1 MSKKYNAVAN
11 ANQSVSKSFVKG
23 AAILTVSMVIVKVF
37 GLLDKVILADIYSM
51 FGDSF
56 ASMGMGIYSNA
67 YEVFGVIFIVAT
79 GGLPIVISRMISES
93 MAEEHYKDVRQIHR
107 LSVPL
112 FTVVGTVCMIGLMII
127 SFPYS
132 EIIKSPYA
140 IYAMLA
146 LAPTVLFGCLASIYR
161 GYYEGQ
167 RNMFPTAVSEVIEA
181 VVKLIAGAAFAY
193 LIMRFGME
201 HYRDTGNFLWFT
213 FDDHIDAENTILA
226 FSVAGNICGITLAS
240 FCSFLFL
247 MLKYKIGGDGIPEE
261 YLRNSVEARRQRETL
276 GIIVK
281 TALPIVGG
289 ALVMSVGSMI
299 DAMIIQNVL
308 FNLAKTD
315 ANALYR
321 QYAEFYPPVAFFGDR
336 AHRLEP
342 TIHTSLWGCYGSSL
356 TLMQLV
362 TAVTQV
368 FGSSAMP
375 NVTSAWTKGDKGELK
390 TSVDTVLKM
399 TMMFTLPMAFGLSV
413 MSHQVMGFI
422 YSSPDIFNIGGDVLR
437 LMGITTIF
445 TAIITPICSMLNGIG
460 KVRLP
465 LILYSLCMVIKIGT
479 SWMFVSIPSINI
491 QGGMYGDQDR
501 HLMDVRQHPEHQ
513 YPGRDSRLSDLLR
526 DYMRGRH
533 VPADPLFRRHARLP
547 FDDRQTPD
555 RRSLQLRDGVRRES
569 PAGRSHEPPPQHR
582 DRDRSCR
589 GCLYCSFTNIAHIF
603 RKRDRFFTKR
613 GKNRKNT
620 CKIAPD

>member
-93 MAEEHYKDVRQIHR
+93 MAEEHYKDVKQIHR

-167 RNMFPTAVSEVIEA
+167 RNMFPTAVSEV
-181 VVKLIAGAAFAY
+181 
-193 LIMRFGME
+193 FGME

-213 FDDHIDAENTILA
+213 FDDHFDAENTILA

-261 YLRNSVEARRQRETL
+261 YRQ
-276 GIIVK
+276 
-281 TALPIVGG
+281 
-289 ALVMSVGSMI
+289 
-299 DAMIIQNVL
+299 
-308 FNLAKTD
+308 
-315 ANALYR
+315 
-321 QYAEFYPPVAFFGDR
+321 DR
-336 AHRLEP
+336 A
-342 TIHTSLWGCYGSSL
+342 
-356 TLMQLV
+356 
-362 TAVTQV
+362 
-368 FGSSAMP
+368 
-375 NVTSAWTKGDKGELK
+375 
-390 TSVDTVLKM
+390 
-399 TMMFTLPMAFGLSV
+399 
-413 MSHQVMGFI
+413 
-422 YSSPDIFNIGGDVLR
+422 
-437 LMGITTIF
+437 
-445 TAIITPICSMLNGIG
+445 
-460 KVRLP
+460 
-465 LILYSLCMVIKIGT
+465 
-479 SWMFVSIPSINI
+479 
-491 QGGMYGDQDR
+491 
-501 HLMDVRQHPEHQ
+501 
-513 YPGRDSRLSDLLR
+513 
-526 DYMRGRH
+526 
-533 VPADPLFRRHARLP
+533 
-547 FDDRQTPD
+547 PD
-555 RRSLQLRDGVRRES
+555 RRRRFGHERRLHDRRDDHSEC
-569 PAGRSHEPPPQHR
+569 P
-582 DRDRSCR
+582 
-589 GCLYCSFTNIAHIF
+589 L
-603 RKRDRFFTKR
+603 
-613 GKNRKNT
+613 
-620 CKIAPD
+620 

>member
-161 GYYEGQ
+161 GYY
-167 RNMFPTAVSEVIEA
+167 
-181 VVKLIAGAAFAY
+181 
-193 LIMRFGME
+193 
-201 HYRDTGNFLWFT
+201 
-213 FDDHIDAENTILA
+213 IDAENTILA

-247 MLKYKIGGDGIPEE
+247 VLKYKIGGDGIPEE

-276 GIIVK
+276 GIIIK
-281 TALPIVGG
+281 TALPI
-289 ALVMSVGSMI
+289 S
-299 DAMIIQNVL
+299 
-308 FNLAKTD
+308 
-315 ANALYR
+315 
-321 QYAEFYPPVAFFGDR
+321 
-336 AHRLEP
+336 
-342 TIHTSLWGCYGSSL
+342 
-356 TLMQLV
+356 
-362 TAVTQV
+362 
-368 FGSSAMP
+368 
-375 NVTSAWTKGDKGELK
+375 
-390 TSVDTVLKM
+390 
-399 TMMFTLPMAFGLSV
+399 
-413 MSHQVMGFI
+413 
-422 YSSPDIFNIGGDVLR
+422 
-437 LMGITTIF
+437 
-445 TAIITPICSMLNGIG
+445 
-460 KVRLP
+460 
-465 LILYSLCMVIKIGT
+465 
-479 SWMFVSIPSINI
+479 
-491 QGGMYGDQDR
+491 
-501 HLMDVRQHPEHQ
+501 
-513 YPGRDSRLSDLLR
+513 
-526 DYMRGRH
+526 
-533 VPADPLFRRHARLP
+533 
-547 FDDRQTPD
+547 
-555 RRSLQLRDGVRRES
+555 
-569 PAGRSHEPPPQHR
+569 
-582 DRDRSCR
+582 
-589 GCLYCSFTNIAHIF
+589 
-603 RKRDRFFTKR
+603 
-613 GKNRKNT
+613 
-620 CKIAPD
+620 